1 MATFTTNTE
10 PELESQGVLA
20 SWKRIAAYFGCN
32 VRTAKRWERERGLPV
47 RRAPGKKSGTV
58 FARTSELDTWLESR
72 EETQM
77 LDSAVSKGGKV
88 GRLAAVAQNNSK
100 PVATTLTP
108 PTAPDE
114 HRAKPAWFP
123 APESASEGRCSSLS
137 RSGKAA
143 HRTCPPDITR
153 CQSTSVSEQRHF
165 ALHRGSQFTVSEII
179 AIY

>member
-100 PVATTLTP
+100 PVATTLLHQP
-108 PTAPDE
+108 LPTSIGQSQLGFRRQSQRQ
-114 HRAKPAWFP
+114 RA
-123 APESASEGRCSSLS
+123 
-137 RSGKAA
+137 AA
-143 HRTCPPDITR
+143 HPSAVLVKLRIEHVP
-153 CQSTSVSEQRHF
+153 QTSLAAKAPR
-165 ALHRGSQFTVSEII
+165 
-179 AIY
+179 